1 MKRGAMRVLVITAV
15 ACLAGCATEQ
25 LNTGLQKV
33 MGQPIDVLVSDWG
46 YPTAQREIMGHTLYI
61 WSNDRG
67 VMAVP
72 MYGGG
77 MFAGRLTCT
86 VQVAVDKNNIITS
99 YQWNGN
105 QGGCAALARRIPH

>member
-1 MKRGAMRVLVITAV
+1 MKSGRFLMIAAV
-15 ACLAGCATEQ
+15 VCLAGCATQQ
-25 LNTGLQKV
+25 LNNGLQKV
-33 MGQPIDVLVSDWG
+33 VGQPIDVLVSDWG
-46 YPTAQREIMGHTLYI
+46 YPSAQREIMGHTLYI
-61 WSNDRG
+61 WSNDGG

-86 VQVAVDKNNIITS
+86 VQVAVNADKIITG

-105 QGGCAALARRIPH
+105 EGGCAPFARRIPH